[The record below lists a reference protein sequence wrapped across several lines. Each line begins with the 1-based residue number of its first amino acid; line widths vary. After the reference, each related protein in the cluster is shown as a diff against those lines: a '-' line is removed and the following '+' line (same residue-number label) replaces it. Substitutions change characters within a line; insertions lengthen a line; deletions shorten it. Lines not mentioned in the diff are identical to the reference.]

1 MVTNSEFKKIFH
13 IRVVTIF
20 LVIVMVISCAPEPVF
35 DSVAEVKRG
44 DVSVMISATGNVV
57 FDRDQKLHFGISGEI
72 AEVWV
77 DEGEIVTEGQELA
90 ILEPNATELK
100 LLKAQT
106 RQKLAEEELNK
117 LLSAPEAHEIEL
129 VNARVQNAIDTLE
142 LAEIELND
150 VKPAADKLVEDS
162 LLLLEDLKENHS
174 LLYRK
179 FYGLEVDGATL
190 SQNPKEV
197 LQDFKNPVPLN
208 TWTRSFPQNEQLALD
223 TIESDLQTS
232 WSELRQAELNYSAAL
247 IKRSRDLIN
256 AAKKVTSSRKEMHIK
271 QEEKEKLESPPE
283 ISQILAKEVSLLEAE
298 IAVAQVEQDS
308 KRLILRAPFAGTI
321 VDLNISKGD
330 MINQSSKVMRLV
342 TASSLHVIAYL
353 DESDLLS
360 VRNGQFVAI
369 SPVSDSAELMEGVVA
384 DTERPYIMDS
394 GSVRYPVE
402 VSIQPDIDSAVKA
415 GMKVLISVETS
426 FKSNVIVVPVGAL
439 KRSGIRYSV
448 DVVADDGIT
457 DSKLVNVGAMDSFN
471 AEITR
476 GLVEGQIVVNRSVVV
491 GRSEFLEKE
500 RTLRNN
506 AE

>member
-1 MVTNSEFKKIFH
+1 MVTNSELKKMFH
-13 IRVVTIF
+13 IRVVAIF

-44 DVSVMISATGNVV
+44 DVSVMISATGNVA

-72 AEVWV
+72 AEVLV
-77 DEGEIVTEGQELA
+77 GEGEIVTEGQELA
-90 ILEPNATELK
+90 VLEPNATELK

-179 FYGLEVDGATL
+179 FYGLEVDGSTL

-197 LQDFKNPVPLN
+197 LHDFKNPEPLN
-208 TWTRSFPQNEQLALD
+208 TWTRLFPQNEQLALD

-232 WSELRQAELNYSAAL
+232 WSGLRQAELNYSAAL

-256 AAKKVTSSRKEMHIK
+256 AAKKVTSSRKEMHIT
-271 QEEKEKLESPPE
+271 QEEKDKLESPPE
-283 ISQILAKEVSLLEAE
+283 VSQILAKEVSLLEAE

-308 KRLILRAPFAGTI
+308 KKLILRAPFAGTI
-321 VDLNISKGD
+321 VDLNIAKGD

-360 VRNGQFVAI
+360 VRKGQFVAI

-402 VSIQPDIDSAVKA
+402 VSIQPDIDSAIKA